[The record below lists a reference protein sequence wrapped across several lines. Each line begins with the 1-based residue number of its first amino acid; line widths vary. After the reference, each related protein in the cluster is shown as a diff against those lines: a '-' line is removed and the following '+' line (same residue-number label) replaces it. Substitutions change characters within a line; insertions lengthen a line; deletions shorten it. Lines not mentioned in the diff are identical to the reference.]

1 MAGPGHGRQPSR
13 AAAPSYFGSWRKGRI
28 SITNSVLYR
37 VLLRFTLPLLLLWL
51 WFASKVPLSDRMPSS
66 LLAAARSPPIH
77 IAVTVDSSYT
87 VGLLALMNS
96 TWSNTV
102 TYRAAGRPISLL
114 NLTLSARPDR
124 SSGTS

>member
-66 LLAAARSPPIH
+66 LLAAARPPPIH

-102 TYRAAGRPISLL
+102 NSP
-114 NLTLSARPDR
+114 SARDLIAEVVASARQHR